1 MCNFNYFLIKEI
13 YAIDNIKNNT
23 STGLKIMSH
32 IKVDKQNGTSTFLK
46 AIDKIINI
54 INILMCDYNF
64 LYENS
69 INKIVFI

>member
-54 INILMCDYNF
+54 TNILMCDYNF

>member
-54 INILMCDYNF
+54 TNILMCDYNF
-64 LYENS
+64 LYENY